1 MSQYAGAGSA
11 NDIFKTNEVSLAQL
25 KVMVRERADM
35 ENSTFI
41 GENELTTYI
50 NLAYGEY
57 YDIIVSRYEDEFTI
71 QDELTVDAGESVVP
85 LPSDFMKLRGL
96 DYKLSG
102 TSDSYQSLRKFQFD
116 QRNNTRDNAH
126 VYNGQT
132 ARRYRIVGDKISI
145 LPEDKAPGTYRFW
158 YVPVY
163 PKLVSDADT
172 IGGVNGW
179 EDLVVIQAAIYML
192 QKEESDVRVLL
203 LQKDAIIKRI
213 TTMASNRD
221 LGGIETITDSASGRN
236 DGWDDGVY

>member
-1 MSQYAGAGSA
+1 MTQYAGAGSA
-11 NDIFKTNEVSLAQL
+11 NEIFKTNEVTLAQL

-57 YDIIVSRYEDEFTI
+57 YDIVVSKYEDNYTVETEFTI
-71 QDELTVDAGESVVP
+71 ASGATAGT

-96 DYKLSG
+96 DYQNGS
-102 TSDSYQSLRKFQFD
+102 SFQSLRKFQFSE
-116 QRNNTRDNAH
+116 RNNSRDTTNT
-126 VYNGQT
+126 YNGHT
-132 ARRYRIVGDKISI
+132 ERRYRVSGDRLLI
-145 LPEDKAPGTYRFW
+145 LPEDKAPGTYHIW

-163 PKLVSDADT
+163 PKLVAEADT

-192 QKEESDVRVLL
+192 QKEESDVSVLQM
-203 LQKDAIIKRI
+203 QKDAIIKRI
-213 TTMASNRD
+213 SSLAANRD
-221 LGGIETITDSASGRN
+221 VGGIETITDSTSGHN